1 MTWMRTPVVGLL
13 VLLAIVFQVSLFSSL
28 EIDGVAPDLAL
39 LVVIAAA
46 LVRGPEYATVLG
58 FVAGL
63 LVDIAPPADHSAGRW
78 ALSFAVSGY
87 LAGMVR
93 RDARSSALAAVVV
106 VAAGAFVA
114 TSIFALSG
122 LLMGDQRVDVGNALH
137 VIPVAVLYD
146 VLLTPLVI
154 PLVIAVLDGLQP
166 VTDWR

>member
-1 MTWMRTPVVGLL
+1 MTSLRTPVVALL
-13 VLLAIVFQVSLFSSL
+13 VLLAIVLQVSLFSSL
-28 EIDGVAPDLAL
+28 QIDGVAPDLAL

-46 LVRGPEYATVLG
+46 LVRGPEYAAVLG
-58 FVAGL
+58 FIAGL
-63 LVDIAPPADHSAGRW
+63 LVDIAPPADHTAGRW
-78 ALSFAVSGY
+78 AVAFVVSGY

-122 LLMGDQRVDVGNALH
+122 LLIGDQRVEVGNALH

-154 PLVIAVLDGLQP
+154 PVVIAVLDGLQP

>member
-1 MTWMRTPVVGLL
+1 MTTLRTPVVGLL
-13 VLLAIVFQVSLFSSL
+13 VLLAIVLQVSLFSSL
-28 EIDGVAPDLAL
+28 AIDGVAPDLAL

-46 LVRGPEYATVLG
+46 LVRGPEYAAVLG
-58 FVAGL
+58 FIAGL

-78 ALSFAVSGY
+78 ALAFVVSGY

-122 LLMGDQRVDVGNALH
+122 LLIGDQRVDVGNALH

>member
-1 MTWMRTPVVGLL
+1 MTSLRTPVIALL
-13 VLLAIVFQVSLFSSL
+13 VLLAIVLQVSLFTSL
-28 EIDGVAPDLAL
+28 QIDGVAPDLAL

-46 LVRGPEYATVLG
+46 LVRGPEYAAVLG
-58 FVAGL
+58 FIAGL
-63 LVDIAPPADHSAGRW
+63 LVDIAPPADHTAGRW
-78 ALSFAVSGY
+78 AVAFVVSGY

-122 LLMGDQRVDVGNALH
+122 LLIGDQRVEVGNALH

-154 PLVIAVLDGLQP
+154 PVVIAVLDGLQP

>member
-1 MTWMRTPVVGLL
+1 MTWMRTPVVGFL
-13 VLLAIVFQVSLFSSL
+13 VVVAIVFQVSLFSSL

-46 LVRGPEYATVLG
+46 LVRGPEYAALLG

-78 ALSFAVSGY
+78 ALAFAVSGY

-122 LLMGDQRVDVGNALH
+122 LLMGDQRVEVGSALQ

-166 VTDWR
+166 LTDWR

>member
-1 MTWMRTPVVGLL
+1 MTFLRTPAVALL
-13 VLLAIVFQVSLFSSL
+13 VLIAIVLQVSLFSSVT
-28 EIDGVAPDLAL
+28 IDGVSPDLAL

-46 LVRGPEYATVLG
+46 LVRGPEYAAVLG
-58 FVAGL
+58 FAAGL
-63 LVDIAPPADHSAGRW
+63 LVDIAPPADHTAGRW
-78 ALSFAVSGY
+78 ALAFVVSGY

-93 RDARSSALAAVVV
+93 RDARSSALAAVLV

-122 LLMGDQRVDVGNALH
+122 LLIGDQRVEVGNALH
-137 VIPVAVLYD
+137 LVPLAVLYD

-166 VTDWR
+166 AADWR

>member
-1 MTWMRTPVVGLL
+1 MTSLRTPVVALL
-13 VLLAIVFQVSLFSSL
+13 VLLAIVLQVSLFTSL
-28 EIDGVAPDLAL
+28 QIDGVAPDLAL

-46 LVRGPEYATVLG
+46 LVRGPEYAAVLG
-58 FVAGL
+58 FIAGL
-63 LVDIAPPADHSAGRW
+63 LVDIAPPADHTAGRW
-78 ALSFAVSGY
+78 AVAFVVSGY

-122 LLMGDQRVDVGNALH
+122 LLIGDQRVEVGNALH

-154 PLVIAVLDGLQP
+154 PVVIAVLDGLQP

>member
-46 LVRGPEYATVLG
+46 LVRGPEYAAVLG

-78 ALSFAVSGY
+78 ALSFAVCGY

-93 RDARSSALAAVVV
+93 RDARSSAMAAVVV

-122 LLMGDQRVDVGNALH
+122 LLIGDQRVEVGTALH

>member
-1 MTWMRTPVVGLL
+1 MTSLRTPVVALS
-13 VLLAIVFQVSLFSSL
+13 VLLAIVLQVSLFTSL
-28 EIDGVAPDLAL
+28 QIDGVAPDLAL

-46 LVRGPEYATVLG
+46 LVRGPEYAAILG
-58 FVAGL
+58 FIAGL
-63 LVDIAPPADHSAGRW
+63 LVDIAPPAGHPAGRW
-78 ALSFAVSGY
+78 AVAFVVSGY

-122 LLMGDQRVDVGNALH
+122 LLIGDQRVEVGNALH

-154 PLVIAVLDGLQP
+154 PVVIAVLDGLQP

>member
-1 MTWMRTPVVGLL
+1 MTSLRTPVVALL
-13 VLLAIVFQVSLFSSL
+13 VLLAIVLQVSLFSSL
-28 EIDGVAPDLAL
+28 QIDGVAPDLAL

-46 LVRGPEYATVLG
+46 LVRGPEYAAVLG
-58 FVAGL
+58 FIAGL
-63 LVDIAPPADHSAGRW
+63 LVDIAPPADHTAGRW
-78 ALSFAVSGY
+78 AVAFVVSGY

-93 RDARSSALAAVVV
+93 RDARSSALAAVIV

-122 LLMGDQRVDVGNALH
+122 LLIGDQRVEVGNALH

-154 PLVIAVLDGLQP
+154 PVVIAVLDGLQP

>member
-1 MTWMRTPVVGLL
+1 MTSLRTPVVALL
-13 VLLAIVFQVSLFSSL
+13 VLLAIVLQVSLFSSL
-28 EIDGVAPDLAL
+28 QIDGVAPDLAL

-46 LVRGPEYATVLG
+46 LVRGPEYAAVLG
-58 FVAGL
+58 FIAGL
-63 LVDIAPPADHSAGRW
+63 LVDIAPPADHTAGRW
-78 ALSFAVSGY
+78 AVAFVVSGY

-122 LLMGDQRVDVGNALH
+122 LLIGDQRVEFGNALN

-154 PLVIAVLDGLQP
+154 PVVIAVLDGLQP

>member
-63 LVDIAPPADHSAGRW
+63 LVDIAPPPVLTRLVGADERVAGGLIVAGGVAAGR
-78 ALSFAVSGY
+78 
-87 LAGMVR
+87 
-93 RDARSSALAAVVV
+93 V
-106 VAAGAFVA
+106 VAAADPA
-114 TSIFALSG
+114 ALDAEPQVHPDAPG
-122 LLMGDQRVDVGNALH
+122 GQ
-137 VIPVAVLYD
+137 AVLAARSAGAD
-146 VLLTPLVI
+146 HADLVEVGA
-154 PLVIAVLDGLQP
+154 VIGHRARSKG
-166 VTDWR
+166 

>member
-1 MTWMRTPVVGLL
+1 MTTLRTPVVGLL
-13 VLLAIVFQVSLFSSL
+13 VLLAIALQVSLFSSL
-28 EIDGVAPDLAL
+28 AIDGVAPDLAL

-46 LVRGPEYATVLG
+46 LVRGPEYAAVLG
-58 FVAGL
+58 FIAGL

-78 ALSFAVSGY
+78 ALAFVVSGY

-122 LLMGDQRVDVGNALH
+122 LLIGDQRVDVASALH

>member
-1 MTWMRTPVVGLL
+1 MTSLRTPVVALS
-13 VLLAIVFQVSLFSSL
+13 VLLAIVLQVSLFTSL
-28 EIDGVAPDLAL
+28 QIDGVAPDLAL
-39 LVVIAAA
+39 LVVMAAA
-46 LVRGPEYATVLG
+46 LVRGPEYAAVLG
-58 FVAGL
+58 FIAGL
-63 LVDIAPPADHSAGRW
+63 LVDIAPPADHTAGRW
-78 ALSFAVSGY
+78 AVAFVVSGY

-122 LLMGDQRVDVGNALH
+122 LLIGDQRVEVGNALH

-154 PLVIAVLDGLQP
+154 PVVIAVLDGLQP